1 MNCNER
7 PILFNAD
14 MVNALLA
21 GRKTQTRRAL
31 SPANIRDI
39 EIGSKL
45 GECHPLNQLTDAD
58 MGYVLSLCPFGQV
71 GDLLYVRETYAIVGD
86 PGKLPCP
93 RRNLVYRA
101 NYPHCICDS
110 FDSDSIPPIEDVRFT
125 PSIHMPKWAARIQ
138 LRITNVRLEKVVNI
152 SAQDAITEGIEPVE
166 IQSESSWYAGVRT
179 AYRDYESKGGITRN
193 CPVDSFKT
201 LWRSTG
207 GKWDDSTYVWAID
220 FKVVSTTG
228 RLYQED

>member
-1 MNCNER
+1 MNFKER

-39 EIGSKL
+39 NIASQL
-45 GECHPLNQLTDAD
+45 GECHPLNHLTEAD
-58 MGYVLSLCPFGQV
+58 MSYVLSFCPFGQV
-71 GDLLYVRETYAIVGD
+71 GDLLYVRETHAVVGD

-93 RRNLVYRA
+93 RRYLVYRA
-101 NYPHCICDS
+101 DYPHCVSES
-110 FDSDSIPPIEDVRFT
+110 FDRDSIPSIEDVRFT

-138 LRITNVRLEKVVNI
+138 LRITNIRLEKVVDI
-152 SAQDAITEGIEPVE
+152 SAQDAIAEGIETVE
-166 IQSESSWYAGVRT
+166 LESSWYAGAHR
-179 AYRDYESKGGITRN
+179 AYRDYESQGGIYRN

-207 GKWDDSTYVWAID
+207 GKWDESVYVWAID

-228 RLYQED
+228 RLYQEG

>member
-21 GRKTQTRRAL
+21 RRKTQTRRAL
-31 SPANIRDI
+31 SPANIRGI
-39 EIGSKL
+39 YIGSKL
-45 GECHPLNQLTDAD
+45 GECHPLDQLTEAD
-58 MGYVLSLCPFGQV
+58 MSYVLSFCPFGQV
-71 GDLLYVRETYAIVGD
+71 GDLLYVRETYAVVGD

-93 RRNLVYRA
+93 HRNLVYRA
-101 NYPHCICDS
+101 DYPHCVSKS
-110 FDSDSIPPIEDVRFT
+110 FDSNSIPSIEDVRFT

-138 LRITNVRLEKVVNI
+138 LQITNVRLEKVMAI
-152 SAQDAITEGIEPVE
+152 SAQDTIAEGIEPIE
-166 IQSESSWYAGVRT
+166 LESSWYAGSHT
-179 AYRDYESKGGITRN
+179 AYRDYESQGGITRN
-193 CPVDSFKT
+193 CPIDSFKT

-207 GKWDDSTYVWAID
+207 GKWDESVFVWAID

-228 RLYQED
+228 RLHQ

>member
-1 MNCNER
+1 MNYNER

-39 EIGSKL
+39 YIGSKL
-45 GECHPLNQLTDAD
+45 GECHPLDQLTEKD
-58 MGYVLSLCPFGQV
+58 MGYVLSFCPFGQV
-71 GDLLYVRETYAIVGD
+71 GDLLYVRETFSIVGD
-86 PGKLPCP
+86 PGKIPCP

-101 NYPHCICDS
+101 DYPNCVSDH
-110 FDSDSIPPIEDVRFT
+110 FDRDSIPPVQDVRFT
-125 PSIHMPKWAARIQ
+125 PSIHMPKWASRIQ
-138 LRITNVRLEKVVNI
+138 LQITNVRLEKVVNI
-152 SAQDAITEGIEPVE
+152 SAQDAIAEGIEPVE
-166 IQSESSWYAGVRT
+166 LESSWYAGSHT

-193 CPVDSFKT
+193 CPIDSFKT

-207 GKWDDSTYVWAID
+207 GKWDESVYVWAID

-228 RLYQED
+228 RLHQED